1 MKKKISGV
9 FFYLGVESWF
19 LGGGGVAVGT
29 LFGGSNSVVM

>member
-19 LGGGGVAVGT
+19 LGGGGGCC
-29 LFGGSNSVVM
+29 GHVVWGQ